1 MDEGEKEAFVEIPPH
16 THEAQ
21 PRRFALVRGLG
32 ILLLAIPALLVV
44 MGAGTFFY
52 NLAVPSSEARH
63 PAQDY
68 LSMYPASQHKPA
80 PYARSRLLSN
90 GTHMFEPTVVL
101 ISIDGFRA
109 DYLDRGITPNFQSIG
124 RQGLRA
130 DYMLPSFPSS
140 TFPNHYS
147 IVTGLYPGSH
157 GIVSNEFYDTSLND
171 TFRYKD
177 AAKNRQAQWWQGGE
191 PIWVTAEKHNQTTA
205 IDMWIGSTA
214 EIHGIKPTYMIPFA
228 DNVHPTEK
236 IQQLLEWLDLP
247 LDRRPSFLATYI
259 PEVDHEAHERGP
271 DAAQVNNAI
280 KMVDEALGDLWAQLA
295 KRNLTHVV
303 NLMIVSDHGM
313 AASVAHK
320 NAVYLDDYIDVSQV
334 VGIYN
339 WPLAA
344 IQPKSDEEV
353 AGMYKRL
360 VRASAG
366 QPWKVYLRK
375 DIPDRFHYQHPTRVA
390 PLLVVPEVPYYITT
404 HAMDKSQS
412 PGQQSAIGVHGYD
425 NMHPL
430 MRATFVAAGPAFRS
444 RTTAAPM
451 QNASDSDMFSVQ
463 LEAGP
468 MVVSD
473 GMQVSDMGAEQEFLD
488 LVHSALVAHE
498 DSGYQAQYDRLWGEG
513 HLNETQLRNIR
524 HPPFENVEL
533 YNLMARILNLTAAPN
548 NGTSEFYR
556 WWLK

>member
-1 MDEGEKEAFVEIPPH
+1 
-16 THEAQ
+16 
-21 PRRFALVRGLG
+21 
-32 ILLLAIPALLVV
+32 
-44 MGAGTFFY
+44 MGASAFIY
-52 NLAVPSSEARH
+52 NLAFPTSEARH
-63 PAQDY
+63 PTQDY
-68 LSMYPASQHKPA
+68 LSMYPANKHKPA
-80 PYARSRLLSN
+80 IAHTESKHLLSN
-90 GTHMFEPTVVL
+90 GTHMFEPTVIL

-109 DYLDRGITPNFQSIG
+109 DYLDRGITPNFLNIG
-124 RQGLRA
+124 KQGLRA

-214 EIHGIKPTYMIPFA
+214 EIHGVKPTYMIPFA

-236 IQQLLEWLDLP
+236 TQQLLEWLDLP

-271 DAAQVNNAI
+271 DAAQVNDAI
-280 KMVDEALGDLWAQLA
+280 RMVDEALGDLWTQLA
-295 KRNLTHVV
+295 KRNLTHIV

-320 NAVYLDDYIDVSQV
+320 NAVYLDDYIDVSQAI
-334 VGIYN
+334 GIYN
-339 WPLAA
+339 WPLAS
-344 IQPKSDEEV
+344 IQPKDDKHVSE
-353 AGMYKRL
+353 MYDKL
-360 VRASAG
+360 LRASAG

-375 DIPDRFHYQHPTRVA
+375 DIPDRFHYHHPTRVA
-390 PLLVVPEVPYYITT
+390 PILVIPEVPYYITT

-412 PGQQSAIGVHGYD
+412 PDKQSVIGIHGYD
-425 NMHPL
+425 NIHPL

-444 RTTAAPM
+444 RNDAAPV
-451 QNASDSDMFSVQ
+451 QNSTLQLSDSDIVSIQM
-463 LEAGP
+463 EAGP
-468 MVVSD
+468 MVLPDD
-473 GMQVSDMGAEQEFLD
+473 GMQVSDMDAQQEYLD
-488 LVHSALVAHE
+488 LIHSALVTHS
-498 DSGYQAQYDRLWGEG
+498 DSGDYQAQYDRLWGED
-513 HLNETQLRNIR
+513 HLSETQLRSIR
-524 HPPFENVEL
+524 HPPFENVE
-533 YNLMARILNLTAAPN
+533 
-548 NGTSEFYR
+548 
-556 WWLK
+556 